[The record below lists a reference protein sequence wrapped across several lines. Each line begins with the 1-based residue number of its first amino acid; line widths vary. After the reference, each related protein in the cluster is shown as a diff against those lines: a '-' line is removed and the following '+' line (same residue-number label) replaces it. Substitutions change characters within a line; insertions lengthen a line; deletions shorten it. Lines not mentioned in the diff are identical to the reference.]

1 MANSLS
7 YDNYSD
13 KLCYIMPCRQ
23 PTYLA
28 AKNSKDIR
36 RVCSGNSQVSN
47 SKEEEEGVEDG
58 FVITQGMNVYY
69 SN

>member
-1 MANSLS
+1 
-7 YDNYSD
+7 
-13 KLCYIMPCRQ
+13 MPCSQ